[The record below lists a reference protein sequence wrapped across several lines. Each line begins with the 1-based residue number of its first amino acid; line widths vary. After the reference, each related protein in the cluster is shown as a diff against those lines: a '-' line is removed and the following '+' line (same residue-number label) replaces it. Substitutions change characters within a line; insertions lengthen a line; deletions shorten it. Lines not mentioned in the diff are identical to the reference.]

1 MWDVA
6 LKQQIYLGEDS
17 FIQRMQSLLEPDRA
31 HAAEVPRSQRRTRPD
46 SIQTYLKAYER
57 DEAFVKACREGGHTL
72 SSIAREVGLSVS
84 RVSRIVA
91 ACE

>member
-1 MWDVA
+1 MRLWDAA

-31 HAAEVPRSQRRTRPD
+31 RAAEVPRSQRRIRPD

-57 DEAFVKACREGGHTL
+57 DEAIVKACHTL